1 MLTARTS
8 AHRVRAAQTWTGPAA
23 LPGPARPGAL
33 ESCWCLGRQ
42 SRVVAGSGAL
52 CAAVAPGAATTVS
65 CSTVTGATV
74 GAAIAEAGT
83 TVATAV
89 GGTVGTRVTVGTCVT
104 STTVGATVA
113 GRTVR
118 TAVTETGAA
127 VTAGVG
133 STIST
138 AVAKARTR
146 ARIVVFEAHE
156 HALLRW

>member
-1 MLTARTS
+1 VDGPGSTA
-8 AHRVRAAQTWTGPAA
+8 GPCAT
-23 LPGPARPGAL
+23 GAL
-33 ESCWCLGRQ
+33 ESCWGLGRQ
-42 SRVVAGSGAL
+42 SRVVAGSGGL
-52 CAAVAPGAATTVS
+52 CAGVAPVTATTVS

-89 GGTVGTRVTVGTCVT
+89 GGTVGTRVSVGTCVT

-113 GRTVR
+113 GSTVR

-133 STIST
+133 STICT

-156 HALLRW
+156 HALLRG